1 MYVWIY
7 IVYIKWLLGVCIC
20 FRNKDK
26 GRTMLKELSNE
37 NTCVLG
43 AVQTTDF
50 YHGKMFELKVDIY
63 SMLLGGNAS
72 TMA

>member
-1 MYVWIY
+1 
-7 IVYIKWLLGVCIC
+7 
-20 FRNKDK
+20 
-26 GRTMLKELSNE
+26 MLKELSNE
-37 NTCVLG
+37 KTCVLG
-43 AVQTTDF
+43 AVQTADF